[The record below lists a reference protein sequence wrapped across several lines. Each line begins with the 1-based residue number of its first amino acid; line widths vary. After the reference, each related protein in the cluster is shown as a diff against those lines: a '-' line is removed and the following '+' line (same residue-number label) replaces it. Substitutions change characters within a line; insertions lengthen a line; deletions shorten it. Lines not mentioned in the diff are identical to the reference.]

1 MSLYSAMF
9 MTSPLTP
16 CFSDTALLQGM
27 LDFEAGLAQ
36 ALSSARLIDNE
47 SARIIRSHCR
57 AEKLDA
63 AALAQSAGLAGNL
76 AIPLVKQLT
85 ALVAQSSP
93 EAARFVHWGATS
105 QDAMDSGLMLQL
117 RSALSQTET
126 LLNQLIAAL
135 TAQCRRH
142 SATLMVGRTWL
153 QHALP
158 TTLGLKLAGTL
169 DALLRF
175 RVRLVE
181 MRPRA
186 LALQFGG
193 AAGTL
198 ASFGERGERV
208 EQALAEALALP
219 RSATP
224 WHTQRDRLLELAG
237 WYAGL
242 TGTLGKLA
250 RDLSLLMQTEVAEIS
265 EPSAPG
271 RGGSSTMPHKRNP
284 VLCAAILSAANRL
297 PALMSGLYAGLVQE
311 HERALGGWQAEWQ
324 SLPQLLVLSGATM
337 AQSLDLING
346 LQVHEAAMRRNLAL
360 TQGQIMAESVSLA
373 LAPLLGRQQAHQHIA
388 QCCRQAQETQQSLLT
403 LLCADAEVSS
413 RLSREKLETLL
424 DPANAIGS
432 AQRFIQQVLATAEK
446 EQ

>member
-36 ALSSARLIDNE
+36 ALASAGIIDDE

-85 ALVAQSSP
+85 ALVAQRSP
-93 EAARFVHWGATS
+93 DAARFVHWGATS
-105 QDAMDSGLMLQL
+105 QDAIDSGLVLQL
-117 RSALSQTET
+117 RSALNQTDT

-175 RVRLVE
+175 RVRLAE
-181 MRPRA
+181 IRPRV

-198 ASFGERGERV
+198 ASFGEQGERG

-250 RDLSLLMQTEVAEIS
+250 RDMSLLMQTEVAEIS

-297 PALMSGLYAGLVQE
+297 PALMAGLYAGQVQE

-324 SLPQLLVLSGATM
+324 SLPQLLVLSGAAM
-337 AQSLDLING
+337 AQSLDLVNG
-346 LQVHEAAMRRNLAL
+346 LEVHEAAMRRNLAL

-388 QCCRQAQETQQSLLT
+388 QCCRQAQATQQSLLT

-413 RLSREKLETLL
+413 RLSREALETLL
-424 DPANAIGS
+424 DPANATGS
-432 AQRFIQQVLATAEK
+432 AQRFIQQVLASAEK

>member
-36 ALSSARLIDNE
+36 ALASAGIIDDE

-85 ALVAQSSP
+85 ALVAQRSP
-93 EAARFVHWGATS
+93 DAARFVHWGATS
-105 QDAMDSGLMLQL
+105 QDAIDSGLVLQL
-117 RSALSQTET
+117 RSALSQTDT

-175 RVRLVE
+175 RVRLAE
-181 MRPRA
+181 MRPRV

-198 ASFGERGERV
+198 ASFGEQGERV

-250 RDLSLLMQTEVAEIS
+250 RDMSLLMQTEVAEIS

-297 PALMSGLYAGLVQE
+297 PALMAGLYASQVQE

-324 SLPQLLVLSGATM
+324 SLPQLVVLSGAAM
-337 AQSLDLING
+337 AQSLDLVNG
-346 LQVHEAAMRRNLAL
+346 LEVHEAAMRRNLAL

-373 LAPLLGRQQAHQHIA
+373 LAPLLGSQQAHQHIA
-388 QCCRQAQETQQSLLT
+388 QCCRQAQATQQSLLT

-413 RLSREKLETLL
+413 RLSRETLETLL
-424 DPANAIGS
+424 DPANATGS
-432 AQRFIQQVLATAEK
+432 TQRFIQQVLAMAER

>member
-36 ALSSARLIDNE
+36 ALASARLIDNE

-175 RVRLVE
+175 RVRLAE

-224 WHTQRDRLLELAG
+224 WHTQRDRLLELVG

-432 AQRFIQQVLATAEK
+432 AQRFIQQVLAMAEK